1 MTSLF
6 IICALLQVLGGATAY
21 FLHRSASIANGV
33 SYTDRNHK
41 RATNG
46 IVHRGGIS
54 NGRIRDRQQDL
65 GHGGDP
71 EESTSLLNGGDE
83 SIQEDAS
90 WVNSEAREIL

>member
-21 FLHRSASIANGV
+21 ILHRNASIANGV
-33 SYTDRNHK
+33 PYANRNQK
-41 RATNG
+41 YAENG
-46 IVHRGGIS
+46 IVHRGSIPNGI
-54 NGRIRDRQQDL
+54 IRDRQQRL
-65 GHGGDP
+65 GHGGDT
-71 EESTSLLNGGDE
+71 EESTSLLHGADE